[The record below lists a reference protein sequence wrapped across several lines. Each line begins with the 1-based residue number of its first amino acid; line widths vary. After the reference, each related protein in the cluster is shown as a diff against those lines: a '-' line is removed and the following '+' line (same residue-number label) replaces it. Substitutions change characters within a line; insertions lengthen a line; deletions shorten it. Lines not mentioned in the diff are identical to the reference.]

1 MLDHRSAC
9 VVHFGML
16 RSVLFATSV
25 DMLRR
30 KVSCMSL
37 ASSIALIAALAPVLG
52 SFPVIVFA
60 FTYAPSFKRR
70 ASKVDRRRV
79 SARSSMLNHR

>member
-1 MLDHRSAC
+1 
-9 VVHFGML
+9 
-16 RSVLFATSV
+16 
-25 DMLRR
+25 
-30 KVSCMSL
+30 MSL

-52 SFPVIVFA
+52 SLPVIVFA

-70 ASKVDRRRV
+70 ASKADRRRV